1 MINFCFCKISQGRDL
16 VEYAT
21 EDARQTYRLY
31 NALYNILNER
41 DWDTE
46 VPSKHFFVNKKRT
59 ILNFRCFIILY
70 FTFQGASSFKRGVV
84 RQLRFAQAGH

>member
-1 MINFCFCKISQGRDL
+1 MLLKICPGRDL

-46 VPSKHFFVNKKRT
+46 VRRKHFLYTQRNRT
-59 ILNFRCFIILY
+59 
-70 FTFQGASSFKRGVV
+70 
-84 RQLRFAQAGH
+84 